1 MQFGSRKVETGEP
14 VLYFEN
20 ISIAALQERSKL
32 VLARGGWENQ
42 PRVTWE
48 ERSEVS
54 FQMIEGVM
62 SQLSFGI
69 LLDAVMMTPEQ
80 DKPLLV
86 PMKEGPF
93 SIQYLGQD
101 ENYHDQYG
109 IELKHEPKRLP
120 EKKVFIFEYKRGRE
134 QRKVYGEFKKM
145 PDRFNRA
152 NLTRNCILIH
162 DDDDNVITDTETENE
177 YVVDYYYEYG
187 NEALIYTISK
197 ERFNGLFSL
206 EGKFY
211 SKDENEGINYTNL
224 LYMPKVRVVSDINL
238 RLGERADPV
247 VSTFNIVGLPET
259 LGKNSTIVEIIR
271 LGTDIDDNI

>member
-32 VLARGGWENQ
+32 VMARGGWENQ

-69 LLDAVMMTPEQ
+69 LLDAVMMAPEQ

-162 DDDDNVITDTETENE
+162 DDDNNIITDTETENE

-187 NEALIYTISK
+187 DEALIYTISK